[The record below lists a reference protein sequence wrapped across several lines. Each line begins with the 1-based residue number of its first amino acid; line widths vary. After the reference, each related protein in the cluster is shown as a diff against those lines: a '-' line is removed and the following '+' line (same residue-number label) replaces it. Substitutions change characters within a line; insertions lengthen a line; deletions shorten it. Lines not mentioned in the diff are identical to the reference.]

1 MKVLWQI
8 ETDFPIVTNIIFPI
22 FVMMLYCNEA
32 FCHPLNNSQAC
43 IWLRPCRIALL
54 FSWFLITLASAVVMV
69 NQILIFVVQFKF
81 FKNCIQPYGI
91 LTVFCRTSCP
101 SLKIFP
107 SKNVPGKKKWKQ
119 VCLMCCHGYVLY
131 RHHIYMCKYFTS
143 INLRPTF
150 LFPFVFCMFRT
161 CVCVLTISVV
171 YAYIGRVETIV
182 ASCIL
187 I

>member
-32 FCHPLNNSQAC
+32 FCHPSSNSQAC

-54 FSWFLITLASAVVMV
+54 FSWFLITLASAVVQV
-69 NQILIFVVQFKF
+69 NQILFLSYRLNFL
-81 FKNCIQPYGI
+81 NCIQPYGI
-91 LTVFCRTSCP
+91 LTVFCPTTCP
-101 SLKIFP
+101 PLKIP
-107 SKNVPGKKKWKQ
+107 PPKNVPEKKMESS
-119 VCLMCCHGYVLY
+119 LLCCHGYVLY
-131 RHHIYMCKYFTS
+131 RHHICLCKYFTS

-161 CVCVLTISVV
+161 CVFVC
-171 YAYIGRVETIV
+171 
-182 ASCIL
+182 
-187 I
+187 